1 MWKNMKSNVKI
12 HRPKGFDKN
21 SRNMDSVNL
30 HLITWNVA
38 TRFPEAGLNLGSLL
52 QNSSPDLV
60 LFGLQE
66 VKSQPQNILADALL
80 EGEDPWTSSLRS
92 SLAPLGY
99 VKVKTIRLL
108 GTVVSLFSLVKHIPH
123 IRGLETQFTR
133 LGLGGYWGNKGCVS
147 VRWSMYGVSIV
158 VLCSHLAAHSHMN
171 HERIAS
177 YNTILGSHKYSHKQT
192 ELILYHDYVFWMGD
206 LNFRLESEA
215 DKNNYLPEAET
226 IIKSVAR
233 MEYSKLLAMDQ
244 LVTAR
249 SNGEAFGE
257 LRETLPSFPPSYKF
271 RIGTSEY
278 DTKRAPAWTDRIL
291 FKANEA
297 NYDMYELSVRQ
308 HGYTAL
314 QEFTQSDHKPVI
326 SNLTV
331 TVFSPSIATDL
342 LLPVFNPIVRF
353 VDAGPYFAGEDLLL
367 IYTVTIDERR
377 FLSTWDWIGLY
388 REDCSNLEDYV
399 TYTWAST
406 KMVRDGAYEVMFGEA
421 VTLRPGNFRFVYFS
435 SGGRDIYAYSD
446 VVTIRSGTMPQRSI
460 SDAFEAT
467 EDTHIH

>member
-1 MWKNMKSNVKI
+1 
-12 HRPKGFDKN
+12 
-21 SRNMDSVNL
+21 
-30 HLITWNVA
+30 
-38 TRFPEAGLNLGSLL
+38 
-52 QNSSPDLV
+52 
-60 LFGLQE
+60 
-66 VKSQPQNILADALL
+66 
-80 EGEDPWTSSLRS
+80 
-92 SLAPLGY
+92 
-99 VKVKTIRLL
+99 
-108 GTVVSLFSLVKHIPH
+108 
-123 IRGLETQFTR
+123 
-133 LGLGGYWGNKGCVS
+133 
-147 VRWSMYGVSIV
+147 
-158 VLCSHLAAHSHMN
+158 
-171 HERIAS
+171 
-177 YNTILGSHKYSHKQT
+177 
-192 ELILYHDYVFWMGD
+192 MGD

-244 LVTAR
+244 LVAAR
-249 SNGEAFGE
+249 SNDEAFGE

-367 IYTVTIDERR
+367 IYTVNIDERR

-406 KMVRDGAYEVMFGEA
+406 KLVRDGAYEVNICLTEGIMNSEYI
-421 VTLRPGNFRFVYFS
+421 PGYVWR
-435 SGGRDIYAYSD
+435 GRDTAA
-446 VVTIRSGTMPQRSI
+446 RQL
-460 SDAFEAT
+460 
-467 EDTHIH
+467 